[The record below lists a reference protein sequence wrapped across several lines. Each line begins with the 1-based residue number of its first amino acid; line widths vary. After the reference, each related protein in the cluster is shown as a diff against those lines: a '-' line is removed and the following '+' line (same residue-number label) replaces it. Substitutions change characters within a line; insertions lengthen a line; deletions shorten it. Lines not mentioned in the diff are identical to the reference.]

1 MYMLKD
7 GWREESSEGPYTE
20 TLQTKVIEGESYQIY
35 RLYDHKEFVLRKNSI
50 VLGNFSTLQLAKDA
64 AVADSLKG
72 TKC

>member
-20 TLQTKVIEGESYQIY
+20 TLQTKVIGGESYQIC
-35 RLYDHKEFVLRKNSI
+35 RLYNQHEFVLRRNSTA
-50 VLGNFSTLQLAKDA
+50 LGSFSTLQLAKDA
-64 AVADSLKG
+64 AVVDSLKG